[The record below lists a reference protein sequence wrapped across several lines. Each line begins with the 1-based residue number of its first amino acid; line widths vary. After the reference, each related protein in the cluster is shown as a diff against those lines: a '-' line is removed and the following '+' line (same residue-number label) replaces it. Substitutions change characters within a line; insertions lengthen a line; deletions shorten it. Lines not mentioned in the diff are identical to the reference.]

1 MRNRGFTLIE
11 LMVSLGV
18 FTIVMTIA
26 AGGYL
31 VMINV
36 NRHAQGIATGINN
49 LSFALDTMTRSIRTG
64 TNYSCDGSGDCS
76 AGGASLS
83 FIDQDHNRV
92 TYAVSSDGTAIQSTE
107 VTPSGNSVVYRLTE
121 PSVTISKL
129 TFYVSGTASASAGDY
144 SQPHVTMVVS
154 GSVSVGP
161 GTSQSFTVQTGATM
175 RGNDL

>member
-1 MRNRGFTLIE
+1 MKHRGFTLIE
-11 LMVSLGV
+11 LMVSLSV

-36 NRHAQGIATGINN
+36 NRHAQGMATGINN

-64 TNYSCDGSGDCS
+64 TDYSCDGGHDCS
-76 AGGASLS
+76 GGGATLS
-83 FIDQDHNRV
+83 FTDQDNNRV
-92 TYAVSSDGTAIQSTE
+92 TYALDSLGTAIQSTE
-107 VTPSGNSVVYRLTE
+107 VTPSGSTLVYRLTE
-121 PSVTISKL
+121 PAVTITKL
-129 TFYVSGTASASAGDY
+129 TFYVTGTAPASAGDY
-144 SQPHVTMVVS
+144 QQPHVTMVVS

-161 GTSQSFTVQTGATM
+161 GTSQTFTVQTGATM

>member
-36 NRHAQGIATGINN
+36 NRHAQGVATGINN

-64 TNYSCDGSGDCS
+64 TQYSCDGAGDCS
-76 AGGASLS
+76 SGGSSLS
-83 FIDQDHNRV
+83 FTDQDGNRV
-92 TYAVSSDGTAIQSTE
+92 TYKQSGAAILSTE
-107 VTPSGNSVVYRLTE
+107 VPPSGGTISYTLTE
-121 PSVTISKL
+121 PAVTISKL
-129 TFYVSGTASASAGDY
+129 TFYVTGTQPLSASDY
-144 SQPHVTMVVS
+144 KQPHVTFVVT

-175 RGNDL
+175 RGTDL